1 MITKTQQQESVAGD
15 DVISEEEDQ
24 ILSEVKDEKLG
35 KAFLDKKNS
44 AFKLFLAA
52 TLHNIPEG
60 VACGLV
66 YGSALK
72 QAGEQQKAALS
83 SAIGLAI
90 GMGIQNIPEGA
101 AVALPIKEIS
111 DSVLKGFL
119 YGMFSGIV
127 EPIFAILSLFI
138 SKALVAIDPWVLAF
152 SAGAMLYVTI
162 EELVPES
169 ARGGYPK
176 TGIWSFVVGFML
188 MMTLE
193 FAISF

>member
-1 MITKTQQQESVAGD
+1 MITKTQPQESVAGD
-15 DVISEEEDQ
+15 DDISEEKDES
-24 ILSEVKDEKLG
+24 ISEVKDEKLE

-44 AFKLFLAA
+44 AFKLFLAV

-60 VACGLV
+60 VACGFV

-72 QAGEQQKAALS
+72 HAGEQQKAALS
-83 SAIGLAI
+83 GAIGLAI

-111 DSVLKGFL
+111 GSSLKGFL

-138 SKALVAIDPWVLAF
+138 S
-152 SAGAMLYVTI
+152 S
-162 EELVPES
+162 S
-169 ARGGYPK
+169 PK
-176 TGIWSFVVGFML
+176 HLLLDRKSVVEGK
-188 MMTLE
+188 
-193 FAISF
+193 SV